1 MSMRNG
7 RVTLLCKLRLN
18 LSFEEVDF
26 FLIKGRSAKE
36 KTNYTIIL
44 FRMVDSDESAN
55 NISDDNYRSKQN
67 ID

>member
-26 FLIKGRSAKE
+26 FLIKDRSAKE

-44 FRMVDSDESAN
+44 FRMVDSDEFAN